1 MSVGGRLVRRSLAL
15 LSIVVAVVLGST
27 GVAGA
32 HAELVSTEP
41 ASGTVTARPP
51 EAVVLRFSDAVDP
64 VPGGIR
70 LVRSDGSVVT
80 DGAVG
85 RIDGDDRT
93 VSLAVPPGIGA
104 DTYVVSWR
112 VISADSHP
120 IRGAFTFQVG
130 DGPSRSVGPL
140 VERLLTDKGGQTG
153 AGVLLAAG
161 RWMSFAG
168 VVLAAGWLLFAAV
181 GLSVAVPTAA
191 VSRASAFGAFGT
203 VVMLGAQAVG
213 ERAAWAALVAPSAY
227 LDVFDTRAGTWW
239 TVRAVALTV
248 VAVAVGGGG
257 VVRGSGTGVGARFVA
272 PVIALGLVT
281 VTACGGHAVTGRWVW
296 LGLIATVAHL
306 LALGLW
312 ASGLVSLVVGRGF
325 ELGAEG
331 RVGFTR
337 RFSPWA
343 LGAVL
348 ALVLSG
354 AANGLRQ
361 VGSMSGLVDTD
372 YGRLLLVKLAVF
384 AVLLAVAWLTRRAS
398 KRSDGA
404 GLVRPALTEV
414 ALIGLVLVVTVIL
427 VNVRPSISERS
438 GPVSAMAVVGERT
451 AQVVL
456 EPARTGGATLHV
468 YLTSPKGALDR
479 ADAITVTA
487 TLSAR
492 DIGPLPLEVFP
503 AGPNHVT
510 GPAVDLPLAGDW
522 TIEVTARYGE
532 FEEVRFRTVMAVR
545 A

>member
-1 MSVGGRLVRRSLAL
+1 MSIGGRLVRRSLAL

-51 EAVVLRFSDAVDP
+51 EAVVLRFSAAVDA

-70 LVRSDGSVVT
+70 LVRGDGSVVT
-80 DGAVG
+80 DGPPG
-85 RIDGDDRT
+85 RIDGADRT
-93 VSLAVPPGIGA
+93 VSLKVPAGLGE

-120 IRGAFTFQVG
+120 VRGAFTFQVG

-140 VERLLTDKGGQTG
+140 VERLLTDQGGQTG

-239 TVRAVALTV
+239 VARAVALAG
-248 VAVAVGGGG
+248 VAGVAG
-257 VVRGSGTGVGARFVA
+257 VAGRSGTGVAPRFVG
-272 PVIALGLVT
+272 PVVALLLVT

-312 ASGLVSLVVGRGF
+312 ASGLVTLAVGGGLG
-325 ELGAEG
+325 LGADG
-331 RVGFTR
+331 RVGFAH

-348 ALVLSG
+348 VLALSG

-361 VGSMSGLVDTD
+361 VGTVAGLVDTD

-384 AVLLAVAWLTRRAS
+384 AVLLAVAALTRRAS
-398 KRSDGA
+398 QRSDGA
-404 GLVRPALTEV
+404 GLIRPVLAEV
-414 ALIGLVLVVTVIL
+414 ALVCLVLAVTVIL

-438 GPVSAMAVVGERT
+438 GPVSATAVVGERT
-451 AQVVL
+451 AQVVFD
-456 EPARTGGATLHV
+456 PARTGGTTLHV
-468 YLTSPKGALDR
+468 YLTSPRGALDR

-487 TLSAR
+487 TLPAR

-510 GPAVDLPLAGDW
+510 GPGVVLPLAGDW

-532 FEEVRFRTVMAVR
+532 FAEVRFRTVVTVR
-545 A
+545 D